1 MCYCCNYYAGWSIC
15 DQAAL
20 VRIRTWTYNMVKQR
34 RGHGPDQI
42 IKQEHMHFITL
53 IHQQT
58 LGIKQLLSPSPFV
71 FLCLPVF
78 VRFAVKFKFRSCES
92 HDAYATSAR
101 QPPDI

>member
-42 IKQEHMHFITL
+42 IKQEHLHFITL
-53 IHQQT
+53 IHQRT
-58 LGIKQLLSPSPFV
+58 LGIQ
-71 FLCLPVF
+71 
-78 VRFAVKFKFRSCES
+78 
-92 HDAYATSAR
+92 ATSLSLSLRFVYAFVSLSVLW
-101 QPPDI
+101 